1 MRMVEVKQVSK
12 SFGARSTLVRALNN
26 LSFKIE
32 RGEFVGIM
40 GPSGAGK
47 TTLLNIV
54 STIDHPTTGQV
65 FLAGQEIT
73 HLPESELATFRRDQI
88 GFIFQDF
95 NLLTSLTVRENI
107 IFPLTLTKL
116 PTEEIEARLQ
126 HFSQQLEITPLLA
139 RYPNELSIGQKQ
151 RVSAA
156 RALMAKPQILFAD
169 EPTGSLDSKSATEL
183 LQYLATINLEDE
195 TTIMMVTHDAFTAS
209 YCNRILFIKDGA
221 FFSEVVRSGTRQK
234 FFNQII
240 DMQAAIGGGV
250 VQRDSE
256 NRL

>member
-1 MRMVEVKQVSK
+1 MRMVEVRQVSK
-12 SFGARSTLVRALNN
+12 NFGARSTLVRALNN
-26 LSFKIE
+26 LSFRIDS
-32 RGEFVGIM
+32 GEFVGIM

-47 TTLLNIV
+47 TTLLNVI
-54 STIDHPTTGQV
+54 STIDRPTTGQV

-73 HLPESELATFRRDQI
+73 HLPESDLAEFRRDQI

-95 NLLTSLTVRENI
+95 NLLTALTVRENI
-107 IFPLTLTKL
+107 IFPLTLSKL
-116 PTEEIEARLQ
+116 PTTEIETRLA
-126 HFSQQLEITPLLA
+126 HFSQQLGLTGLLE

-156 RALMAKPQILFAD
+156 RALMSQPKILFAD
-169 EPTGSLDSKSATEL
+169 EPTGSLDSKAATEL
-183 LQYLATINLEDE
+183 LQYLATINLQDE

-209 YCNRILFIKDGA
+209 YCNRIIFIKDGA
-221 FFSEVVRSGTRQK
+221 FFSEVVRSGSRQH

-250 VQRDSE
+250 MQFDSQ
-256 NRL
+256 NRA